1 MHLRWGAFM
10 RKGIKKHKKMSLI
23 EFSDKFGGE
32 DNCRDDL
39 WQRRAKIGFK
49 CSVCGCIEGYKIQ
62 NTLRWQCK
70 NCRRQVGIYTGT
82 VFENT
87 KIELRKWYL
96 AAFLIISSK
105 SGISAKELERQIG
118 VTYKTAWYVNR
129 RLREAMGI
137 ANDKYKLAGNVAMDE
152 AYFTGR
158 EISVDEPL
166 KRGRGTNKSKVIVAV
181 SLTDDGKPLY
191 VRMKVVENFRAKTIE
206 EFANNH
212 IEKGSKII
220 TDGFKSYQSQSLKN
234 SYFVDYDVAPADSP
248 DSKLKWLHTLIS
260 NAKAFILGTFHGLKA
275 QDLQLYLD
283 EFCYRFNRRYI
294 SHLTFDKLIDTAIIT
309 PTVEYYK
316 SK

>member
-1 MHLRWGAFM
+1 M
-10 RKGIKKHKKMSLI
+10 RKGINKPKEMSLI
-23 EFSDKFGGE
+23 EFSDKFGSE
-32 DNCRDDL
+32 DNCRNDL
-39 WQRRAKIGFK
+39 WERRVKIGYNCPACNSK
-49 CSVCGCIEGYKIQ
+49 DGYKLK
-62 NTLRWQCK
+62 NALRWECK
-70 NCRRQVGIYTGT
+70 NCKHQVSIYANT

-96 AAFLIISSK
+96 AAFLIVSSK
-105 SGISAKELERQIG
+105 SGISAKELQRQIG

-129 RLREAMGI
+129 RLREAMGV
-137 ANDKYKLAGNVAMDE
+137 ANDKYKLDRIVTMDE
-152 AYFTGR
+152 AYFSGR
-158 EISVDEPL
+158 ENNDEAPK

-181 SLTDDGKPLY
+181 SLTADGKPKY
-191 VRMKVVENFRAKTIE
+191 ARMKAVENFRAKTIE

-220 TDGFKSYQSQSLKN
+220 TDGFKSYKSQSLKN
-234 SYFVDYDVAPADSP
+234 NYFVDYDVVAADSA

-294 SHLTFDKLIDTAIIT
+294 PHLTFDKLINTAIVT
-309 PTVEYYK
+309 PTVGYYK